1 MTRYK
6 WRPAIGRSCSP
17 ERGAEIL
24 RPTGNPATA
33 AGPDRGQTGA
43 ETPVRLTYAP
53 QKTWKIHRVPSMI

>member
-6 WRPAIGRSCSP
+6 WQPAIGRSCPP

-33 AGPDRGQTGA
+33 AEPARGRTGA
-43 ETPVRLTYAP
+43 ETPLRLTDVH
-53 QKTWKIHRVPSMI
+53 QRT